1 MTDLTAIYREKSA
14 SLSSKLALAS
24 THLLFVAVVVWLL
37 FGNGISLVEGV
48 VGASRQLAPEPRRVV
63 LVAATVLY
71 FMRTLL
77 TIFVFMKRRMP
88 WSEFA
93 TVALWV
99 GTIELLFAYFGGRNE
114 TPFATDGTLGVVLVV
129 AGSILNTGSELQRH
143 RWKRHPENAGHLYI
157 RGLFAYARHI
167 NYFGDEV
174 LFIGWVLITGQAWL
188 LVVPAIMACGFVF
201 VNIPAL
207 DRYLEERYS
216 DEYHPYARKV
226 KRFIPFVY

>member
-1 MTDLTAIYREKSA
+1 MTDLTAVYRDKSP
-14 SLSSKLALAS
+14 SLRSKLALAS
-24 THLLFVAVVVWLL
+24 IHLLFVAVVVWLL
-37 FGNGISLVEGV
+37 FWDGISLVEGV
-48 VGASRQLAPEPRRVV
+48 VGASRQLAPEPRRIA

-88 WSEFA
+88 WSEFGTIA
-93 TVALWV
+93 IWV

-114 TPFATDGTLGVVLVV
+114 TPFATVGTVGVVLVV

-143 RWKRHPENAGHLYI
+143 LWKRHPENAGRLYV
-157 RGLFAYARHI
+157 RGLFAFARHI

-174 LFIGWVLITGQAWL
+174 LFTGWVLIAGEAWL
-188 LVVPAIMACGFVF
+188 LVVPAIMASGFVF

-207 DRYLEERYS
+207 DRYLEERYD
-216 DEYHPYARKV
+216 DEYLLYARTV